1 MIDLLIELRRTKWIA
16 LNGAGIL
23 PEFQRRGGKAL
34 LYTEME
40 KTIRD
45 NNFEQT
51 DMVQV
56 AETAVQMRRDLANV
70 SVKPFKNHRVFI
82 KDV

>member
-1 MIDLLIELRRTKWIA
+1 M
-16 LNGAGIL
+16 

-70 SVKPFKNHRVFI
+70 GVKPFKNHRVFI